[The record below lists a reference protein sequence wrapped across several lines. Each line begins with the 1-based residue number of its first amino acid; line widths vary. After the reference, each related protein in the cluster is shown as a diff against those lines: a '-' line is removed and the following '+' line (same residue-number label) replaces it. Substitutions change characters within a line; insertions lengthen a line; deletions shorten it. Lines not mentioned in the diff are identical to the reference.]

1 MSTRPAQPLPDQANN
16 HGADPCRVCLCLV
29 SAQSCA
35 TILKVNDFG
44 SRPNTGIA
52 SVFGGV
58 GFDKFGFAVVLHATM
73 RLPQQRPASGICGW
87 VRLSTPGP
95 ARRGSGGSQY
105 GQRLPWLA
113 GIKGQLAHSRKRSV
127 FSICSNRRGSA
138 ARGSFSGLCHGV
150 SDGTKRTAAGSGE
163 GHLLHAAK
171 ARRVCNRNGQLS
183 GRPDD
188 SRCPTARAAIP
199 GQLTPQPFFCGKAN
213 HAKA

>member
-1 MSTRPAQPLPDQANN
+1 MSTRPAQPLSDQANN
-16 HGADPCRVCLCLV
+16 HGPDPRRVRLYLV

-35 TILKVNDFG
+35 TILEVNDFG
-44 SRPNTGIA
+44 SRPNTGTA
-52 SVFGGV
+52 SVFEGV

-73 RLPQQRPASGICGW
+73 RLPQQGFASGICGW
-87 VRLSTPGP
+87 VRLSAPGP
-95 ARRGSGGSQY
+95 TRRGSGGSQY

-113 GIKGQLAHSRKRSV
+113 GITGQLALSRRRSV
-127 FSICSNRRGSA
+127 FSIYCNRHGST

-188 SRCPTARAAIP
+188 SRCPTGRAAIP
-199 GQLTPQPFFCGKAN
+199 GQLTPRPFFRGKAS
-213 HAKA
+213 HA